1 MIIDLPRFIAQERPA
16 WTELETMLDRIE
28 REPDRRLNVD
38 EVRRFHYLYEKVAAD
53 LAKITTFAS
62 EPETRRYLESLTGR
76 AYGEIHETRERTRR
90 FALGRWFFSKF
101 PLAFRRHINAFWL
114 AFAAMAVGALFGGV
128 AVTID
133 PDAKETLLPG
143 MFSYHQGRPSERV
156 AKEEKA
162 KRDRLGGK
170 HATFA
175 GSLMTNNIQASLYA
189 LSLGMTWGV
198 GTLIFL
204 FYNGVILGLI
214 AIDYVRDG
222 QTVFL
227 LGWLL
232 PHGVIELP
240 AVMIAGQAGLVL
252 GRALIGWGD
261 RSPLKTR
268 LRLVGNDLILLVL
281 GLSGLLVWAGCV
293 EGTFS
298 QFHQPVVPYPL
309 KIGFGVVE
317 LAALIWFLN
326 SGSRIRSP
334 DLETSATQTSLHASA
349 KPKDHI

>member
-1 MIIDLPRFIAQERPA
+1 
-16 WTELETMLDRIE
+16 
-28 REPDRRLNVD
+28 
-38 EVRRFHYLYEKVAAD
+38 
-53 LAKITTFAS
+53 
-62 EPETRRYLESLTGR
+62 
-76 AYGEIHETRERTRR
+76 GEIHETRERTRR
-90 FALGRWFFSKF
+90 FALGRWFFREF

-162 KRDRLGGK
+162 KRDRLGGR

-175 GSLMTNNIQASLYA
+175 GDLMTNNIQASLYA

-214 AIDYVRDG
+214 AIDYMRDG

-232 PHGVIELP
+232 P
-240 AVMIAGQAGLVL
+240 
-252 GRALIGWGD
+252 
-261 RSPLKTR
+261 
-268 LRLVGNDLILLVL
+268 
-281 GLSGLLVWAGCV
+281 
-293 EGTFS
+293 
-298 QFHQPVVPYPL
+298 
-309 KIGFGVVE
+309 
-317 LAALIWFLN
+317 
-326 SGSRIRSP
+326 
-334 DLETSATQTSLHASA
+334 
-349 KPKDHI
+349 